1 MVDLREAAEDL
12 VLVANE
18 EMVEALKVRLVQGSR
33 PVLEMAAKLHKMS
46 LVAAKEGP
54 DCAQKIFNPAP
65 TYGELEKEE
74 TKQLEK

>member
-1 MVDLREAAEDL
+1 
-12 VLVANE
+12 
-18 EMVEALKVRLVQGSR
+18 
-33 PVLEMAAKLHKMS
+33 MAAKLHKMS